1 LPSPYFDNLFSFRLP
16 SPFFRLQAAAAAGD
30 ANSNDSSSAA
40 EALPNCLSVE
50 DLCAVGNDLVRM
62 STLVSD
68 YRNELA
74 GKVNA
79 KGRSK
84 SSSSIGGSGSSGSIG
99 ISVREALSVFDD
111 ASREYLELAFQTTGH
126 LARTVLLDL
135 LPTVTSKHTK

>member
-1 LPSPYFDNLFSFRLP
+1 LLTCNLHPSFYSINS
-16 SPFFRLQAAAAAGD
+16 QTAAAAGD
-30 ANSNDSSSAA
+30 ANSSDSSSAG
-40 EALPNCLSVE
+40 ALPDCLSVE

-68 YRNELA
+68 YRDELA
-74 GKVNA
+74 SKVNA
-79 KGRSK
+79 KGGGGSGK
-84 SSSSIGGSGSSGSIG
+84 SSSSNSSSSSSSSSGSG

-135 LPTVTSKHTK
+135 LPTVISYL

>member
-1 LPSPYFDNLFSFRLP
+1 
-16 SPFFRLQAAAAAGD
+16 
-30 ANSNDSSSAA
+30 
-40 EALPNCLSVE
+40 VE
-50 DLCAVGNDLVRM
+50 KLCAVGNDLVRM

-74 GKVNA
+74 TKVNA
-79 KGRSK
+79 KGGLGSGSQG
-84 SSSSIGGSGSSGSIG
+84 SSGGGGSGSGSG

-135 LPTVTSKHTK
+135 LPTVRRRRGVKSGERQCKARRSLSRVRQRTVLF

>member
-1 LPSPYFDNLFSFRLP
+1 M
-16 SPFFRLQAAAAAGD
+16 
-30 ANSNDSSSAA
+30 
-40 EALPNCLSVE
+40 EK
-50 DLCAVGNDLVRM
+50 LCAVGNDLVRM

-74 GKVNA
+74 TKVNA
-79 KGRSK
+79 KGGLGSG
-84 SSSSIGGSGSSGSIG
+84 SGGGSGSGSA

-135 LPTVTSKHTK
+135 LPTVRRRRVGVFLVGD